1 MVDGEDSGRFKQ
13 VVPSDEEF
21 VPGSVEGSV
30 EGDDDSE
37 RANDD
42 AESSDDKDLGEKR
55 RDRGV
60 DQAESRAGDVGVS
73 PSFLARL
80 RPPVD
85 MGRRTRVF
93 PRSDLLNVQP
103 PRSGKYEHLLPHIAQ
118 TPTLGRR

>member
-42 AESSDDKDLGEKR
+42 AESKR
-55 RDRGV
+55 RQRSRRKTTRSRG
-60 DQAESRAGDVGVS
+60 
-73 PSFLARL
+73 
-80 RPPVD
+80 
-85 MGRRTRVF
+85 
-93 PRSDLLNVQP
+93 
-103 PRSGKYEHLLPHIAQ
+103 RSGGEPRRRCRGIAVFF
-118 TPTLGRR
+118 GAAAAAGGHGSAH